1 MATYSVDVN
10 QSKLVVQARSS
21 IHDTS
26 TVWDKVSGTATAD
39 PSDLAKDPSATFSV
53 DMTSFDAGDWL
64 KNRKLKKDFA
74 LEKHPKAEFT
84 LTGIRDV
91 KKQDDGS
98 FTAIAEGTLTWR
110 GKQVKLD
117 INGSGTVDDKGIDA
131 KGSFDLDV
139 RDLGMKAPR
148 VLMFKVEDVVSCD
161 VTLRATAG

>member
-1 MATYSVDVN
+1 MATYKVDV
-10 QSKLVVQARSS
+10 QRSKLVVQARSS

-39 PSDLAKDPSATFSV
+39 PADLANAPAATFAV

-64 KNRKLKKDFA
+64 KNRKLKKDFD
-74 LEKHPKAEFT
+74 LDKHPRAEFT
-84 LTGIRDV
+84 LSSLRDV
-91 KKQDDGS
+91 VEQDDGS
-98 FTAIAEGTLTWR
+98 FTAIAVGTLAWR
-110 GKQVKLD
+110 GRKVELT
-117 INGSGTVDDKGIDA
+117 INGSGTVDESGIDA

-161 VTLRATAG
+161 VTLVAAAG